1 MIRIFTHT
9 GYNMDALYAAGLA
22 TQVTEAQFAARLS
35 PTPPQQQQQP
45 PFQQPIPPPAQQG
58 LNGLIQQFMPLL
70 PILLQ
75 KGGKKSAGKDSEDD
89 TATRTSGS
97 EQWRHPQSS
106 KTKTS
111 ARTGRTE
118 SRAASK
124 TTSGQRAEVMRL
136 TKGPA
141 AFDAKTRKWSSPKY
155 QQYYQW
161 MKKYAAKYK
170 VPLALVL
177 AQAERESGLGRNIG
191 DPNGL
196 NNGIRD
202 GYGIMQIKKDTANMM
217 GIAGDSY
224 KDPEKNIEAGV
235 AFMRWLANRY
245 TGPDGKVNWNAVN
258 VGYGGYAN
266 ITAEKTKNFTQ
277 FRPDRQAYL
286 SELREYA
293 RYYKDLLDRKI
304 LT

>member
-1 MIRIFTHT
+1 MIRIGTHT
-9 GYNMDALYAAGLA
+9 GYNMDVLYAAGLA

-35 PTPPQQQQQP
+35 PPPQQPGPPQP
-45 PFQQPIPPPAQQG
+45 PAPPAQNQPQG

-70 PILLQ
+70 PLLMQ
-75 KGGKKSAGKDSEDD
+75 KGGKKASGEESDDD
-89 TATRTSGS
+89 TTTRTSGS
-97 EQWRHPQSS
+97 EQWRHPRSSQTSSSSTTNRSTSGSSS
-106 KTKTS
+106 K
-111 ARTGRTE
+111 A
-118 SRAASK
+118 
-124 TTSGQRAEVMRL
+124 TSGQRAESMRL
-136 TKGPA
+136 TNGPA
-141 AFDAKTRKWSSPKY
+141 AFDAKTRKWASPKY

-161 MKKYAAKYK
+161 MKKYANKYDI
-170 VPLALVL
+170 PLALVL

-202 GYGIMQIKKDTANMM
+202 GYGIMQIKKGTANMM
-217 GIAGDSY
+217 GIAGDAY
-224 KDPEKNIEAGV
+224 KTPEKNIEAGV

-266 ITAEKTKNFTQ
+266 ITATKTNNFTK
-277 FRPDRQAYL
+277 FEPHRQAYL
-286 SELREYA
+286 TELREYA